1 MMNVENRFCQ
11 VSGVKV
17 HLRQAGQGRP
27 LLFLHGAGG
36 VTGWNPFFEQLAQGS
51 QVWAP
56 DHPGFG
62 RSDDPDWIKHMPD
75 LAMFYLDFLDQLAPE
90 QGFDVVGHSIGG
102 WLAAEIAVR
111 NSRHVRSLTLMSS
124 AGLRVPGTPMGDVF
138 IWNDEETARHLVFDP
153 TLRAARLAAQPS
165 DEEADILVRNK
176 FSFAKLAWHPR
187 LFNPDL
193 QKWLHRIQVPTQ
205 VIWGDHDGLFP
216 LAYAHHW
223 HQQLPGSGLHIVPDC
238 GHSPINEKPAETAA
252 LIHSFIAK
260 KAA

>member
-17 HLRQAGQGRP
+17 HLRQGGQGRP

-36 VTGWNPFFEQLAQGS
+36 VMGWTPFFQQLATGA

-62 RSDDPDWIKHMPD
+62 QSDDPGWIKHMPD

-111 NSRHVRSLTLMSS
+111 NSRHVRSLTLMCS
-124 AGLRVPGTPMGDVF
+124 AGLRVPGTPMGDIF
-138 IWNDEETARHLVFDP
+138 IWNDEESARHLVFDP
-153 TLRAARLAAQPS
+153 AMRAARLAAQPS
-165 DEEADILVRNK
+165 EEEADVLVRNK

-187 LFNPDL
+187 
-193 QKWLHRIQVPTQ
+193 
-205 VIWGDHDGLFP
+205 
-216 LAYAHHW
+216 
-223 HQQLPGSGLHIVPDC
+223 
-238 GHSPINEKPAETAA
+238 
-252 LIHSFIAK
+252 
-260 KAA
+260 

>member
-17 HLRQAGQGRP
+17 HLRQGGQGRP
-27 LLFLHGAGG
+27 ILFLHGAGG
-36 VTGWNPFFEQLAQGS
+36 VTGWNPFFVQLAQGA

-62 RSDDPDWIKHMPD
+62 QSDDPAWIKHMPD
-75 LAMFYLDFLDQLAPE
+75 LAMFYLDFLDQLAPAE
-90 QGFDVVGHSIGG
+90 GFDVVGHSIGG

-124 AGLRVPGTPMGDVF
+124 AGLRVPGTPMGDIF

-153 TLRAARLAAQPS
+153 DLRAARLAAQPS
-165 DEEADILVRNK
+165 EEEADILVRNK

-223 HQQLPGSGLHIVPDC
+223 HQQLPASALHIVPDC

-252 LIHSFIAK
+252 LIHQFIAK
-260 KAA
+260 TAA

>member
-1 MMNVENRFCQ
+1 
-11 VSGVKV
+11 
-17 HLRQAGQGRP
+17 
-27 LLFLHGAGG
+27 
-36 VTGWNPFFEQLAQGS
+36 
-51 QVWAP
+51 
-56 DHPGFG
+56 
-62 RSDDPDWIKHMPD
+62 MPD

-124 AGLRVPGTPMGDVF
+124 AGLRVPGTPMGDIF
-138 IWNDEETARHLVFDP
+138 IWNDEESARHLVFDP
-153 TLRAARLAAQPS
+153 AMRAARLAAQPS
-165 DEEADILVRNK
+165 EEEADILVRNK

-216 LAYAHHW
+216 LAYAQHW
-223 HQQLPGSGLHIVPDC
+223 HQQLPASALHIVPDC

-252 LIHSFIAK
+252 LIHQFIAK
-260 KAA
+260 NAA